1 MECPRRTFLHRC
13 RCGFS
18 TSLAM
23 PYPIHTCA
31 HPQPQYGQPT
41 TMTREEVWD
50 VLRDCYH
57 IACPS
62 TAQGTTTGSIVW
74 HGCARGPSDSV
85 EEHCD
90 EHHHIAT
97 LSLRKCYWRKIKK
110 VAAQVPLH
118 AVCHDSCSS
127 MYCYPHA
134 PSDQKLL
141 SELDSHYGLS
151 RVHPSGEAS
160 QKILAE
166 GKDFANVGLRG
177 CTRRL
182 KISSSLSLLHSS
194 IRWWT
199 MVCAT
204 RKVPLGSKPSSS

>member
-1 MECPRRTFLHRC
+1 
-13 RCGFS
+13 
-18 TSLAM
+18 
-23 PYPIHTCA
+23 
-31 HPQPQYGQPT
+31 
-41 TMTREEVWD
+41 MTREEVWD
-50 VLRDCYH
+50 VLLDCYH

-199 MVCAT
+199 MVRQGRCHSGPSLRAVESKEASPH
-204 RKVPLGSKPSSS
+204 KVCKKTSWWPSRARTTTSRLLV